1 MIRARAART
10 ASARVGGF
18 FCAVGDLA
26 GCCVSPFVSF
36 FSFPARGIV
45 GSICVAAV
53 GLCDGGC
60 IPIGPVLSG
69 RDGFLGMI
77 FNARAS
83 FSFAGGRPGDPGTYR
98 QATPPRVGSRPK
110 DDKGRTPLRG
120 NFTLKRDY
128 YAGGL
133 MLLLGVGAAVTGA
146 GYKFGSLARMGPGFM
161 PVVLGVVLAF
171 LGLLIAGTA
180 LGSSEPEEGR
190 FLPDNPQWFGWL
202 CIIGGPILFII
213 LGQYGGMIPAVFAC
227 VFVCALG
234 DNTATY
240 KSSAILAAG
249 VTVFGVVLFH
259 YLLSIPFP
267 LLRGFNL

>member
-1 MIRARAART
+1 
-10 ASARVGGF
+10 
-18 FCAVGDLA
+18 
-26 GCCVSPFVSF
+26 
-36 FSFPARGIV
+36 
-45 GSICVAAV
+45 
-53 GLCDGGC
+53 
-60 IPIGPVLSG
+60 
-69 RDGFLGMI
+69 
-77 FNARAS
+77 
-83 FSFAGGRPGDPGTYR
+83 
-98 QATPPRVGSRPK
+98 
-110 DDKGRTPLRG
+110 LRG
-120 NFTLKRDY
+120 KFTVKRDY

-161 PVVLGVVLAF
+161 PVVLGVVLAL
-171 LGLLIAGTA
+171 LGLLIAGVG
-180 LGSSEPEEGR
+180 LGSSEPEEGK

-213 LGQYGGMIPAVFAC
+213 LGQFGGMIPAVFAC

-234 DNTATY
+234 DKTATY
-240 KSSAILAAG
+240 KSSFVLAAG